1 MSISA
6 QDLGVAVR
14 EARETLGLSRREVTE
29 QSGIGKTALYDLEH
43 GNPGVRLN
51 TLIAALDSL
60 GLDLTLCQRG
70 ASRDSRT
77 APSRSAPPP
86 HPARRTPPAR
96 EAAPADPL
104 PDHLL

>member
-14 EARETLGLSRREVTE
+14 EAREQQGLSRRDVTE

-51 TLIAALDSL
+51 TLVAVLDLL
-60 GLDLTLCQRG
+60 GLDLALSGRPRPPAAHTR
-70 ASRDSRT
+70 AAPPRPDPPPSPHA
-77 APSRSAPPP
+77 APS
-86 HPARRTPPAR
+86 
-96 EAAPADPL
+96 DPL
-104 PDHLL
+104 PEHLL